1 MLTMPKN
8 GLSFNGFERQS
19 KRNLDCY
26 FLYNLVSE
34 DLMKS
39 IIELIQNDRGDKEIL
54 MRILN
59 DLRKDKKPL
68 VQTSHI
74 SKPLLRNTY
83 QKTNI
88 FCSSL
93 TIDTNY

>member
-8 GLSFNGFERQS
+8 DLSLNGFERQL
-19 KRNLDCY
+19 KRNLDCH

-54 MRILN
+54 MRILY
-59 DLRKDKKPL
+59 DLRKNKKPFGPDKL
-68 VQTSHI
+68 YLKTIIEKYLPEDKH
-74 SKPLLRNTY
+74 LL
-83 QKTNI
+83 
-88 FCSSL
+88 
-93 TIDTNY
+93 

>member
-26 FLYNLVSE
+26 FLYNLMSE

-54 MRILN
+54 MRILY
-59 DLRKDKKPL
+59 DLRKNKKPFGPDKL
-68 VQTSHI
+68 YLKTIIEKYLPEDKH
-74 SKPLLRNTY
+74 LL
-83 QKTNI
+83 
-88 FCSSL
+88 
-93 TIDTNY
+93 